1 MNTNIKDITI
11 EFICNNC
18 FRKKI
23 IYLGVSMGISDL
35 NEHIANKECLSCG
48 KGGLDVSRANFF
60 YDSGDQLVG
69 EK

>member
-23 IYLGVSMGISDL
+23 IYLGVSMDINNL
-35 NEHIANKECLSCG
+35 TKHITNRKCLTCG
-48 KGGLDVSRANFF
+48 KGGLDVSRINFS
-60 YDSGDQLVG
+60 YDSGDKLVG
-69 EK
+69 GK